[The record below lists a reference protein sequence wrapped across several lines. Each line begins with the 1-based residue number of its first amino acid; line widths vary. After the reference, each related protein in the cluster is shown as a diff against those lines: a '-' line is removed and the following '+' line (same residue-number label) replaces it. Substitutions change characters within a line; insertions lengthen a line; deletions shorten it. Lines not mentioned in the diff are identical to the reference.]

1 MKIKRR
7 QLLRN
12 SIASLLGFQL
22 AHLGI
27 KPSISSEQPITI
39 AQNDDTPQ
47 GAIGLI
53 PSELSEKFFQKVLYP
68 DLSFRNC
75 YDYFVNQGF
84 SFETSSIIGLDSQS
98 KDFPFLLLML
108 SGTNYLEDK
117 NTSEHIII
125 PLLYIDTKVLVLD
138 TPSVI
143 YDIEPFQFQS
153 FGIYSTMNKKLSYK
167 HFFDQKMLKEESKD
181 ELKEQL
187 IEKLNKAVIAVENN
201 KQNEII
207 DKFPDLTIE
216 QLRGVFNLLI
226 LQVGGFSESLVEKF
240 EYFEENE
247 RKFLRKIN
255 SLVMI
260 LYKTYD
266 KKYKDEIEENDSK
279 TLNLKNS
286 KFLPNK
292 SNNTYS
298 PFQKKS
304 YFLSVEPVTLTAL
317 ALILFALALLLLG
330 LACFLAFLNIFN
342 SKGQKENRDELNKV
356 LLQINTVQNE
366 AQKNGIILPPMPQ
379 FECRC

>member
-27 KPSISSEQPITI
+27 KPSISSEKPITI

-68 DLSFRNC
+68 DLSFRNY

-98 KDFPFLLLML
+98 KDFPFLFLML

-117 NTSEHIII
+117 NTSESIII
-125 PLLYIDTKVLVLD
+125 PLLYIDTKVLVFD
-138 TPSVI
+138 TLSVI

-153 FGIYSTMNKKLSYK
+153 FGIYSSMNKKLSYE
-167 HFFDQKMLKEESKD
+167 HFFDQKMLKEESQD
-181 ELKEQL
+181 ELKDQL
-187 IEKLNKAVIAVENN
+187 TEKLDTVAKNK
-201 KQNEII
+201 KQNGII
-207 DKFPDLTIE
+207 DKFPDLTIK

-226 LQVGGFSESLVEKF
+226 LQVGGFSESFVEKF

-255 SLVMI
+255 SLAMI

-266 KKYKDEIEENDSK
+266 EKYKDEIEENDSK
-279 TLNLKNS
+279 TLSLKDP
-286 KFLPNK
+286 KFLSNK
-292 SNNTYS
+292 SNNTYEL
-298 PFQKKS
+298 FQKKS
-304 YFLSVEPVTLTAL
+304 YFLVQTLEELL
-317 ALILFALALLLLG
+317 AILILGLILMYFLICYALRNLDR
-330 LACFLAFLNIFN
+330 
-342 SKGQKENRDELNKV
+342 SKTDDQNAGKKQNQEELKKV
-356 LLQINTVQNE
+356 LYQINTVQNE

>member
-1 MKIKRR
+1 
-7 QLLRN
+7 
-12 SIASLLGFQL
+12 
-22 AHLGI
+22 
-27 KPSISSEQPITI
+27 
-39 AQNDDTPQ
+39 
-47 GAIGLI
+47 
-53 PSELSEKFFQKVLYP
+53 
-68 DLSFRNC
+68 
-75 YDYFVNQGF
+75 
-84 SFETSSIIGLDSQS
+84 
-98 KDFPFLLLML
+98 ML

-117 NTSEHIII
+117 NTSESIII

-153 FGIYSTMNKKLSYK
+153 FGIYSTMNQKLSYK

-187 IEKLNKAVIAVENN
+187 IEKLNKAIIAVENN

-292 SNNTYS
+292 LNNTYS

-304 YFLSVEPVTLTAL
+304 YFLSVAPFILTAI
-317 ALILFALALLLLG
+317 ALILFALALVLLG
-330 LACFLAFLNIFN
+330 WACYLGYRNIFN
-342 SKGQKENRDELNKV
+342 SEGEKEKRDQLDKV

-366 AQKNGIILPPMPQ
+366 AQKNGIILPSMPQ